1 MTGPRLA
8 ILDDVPADLQQGLA
22 NLRTALLVPDAFPS
36 DVLAAADV
44 AAANPTLPSANH
56 SDLPFWTIDPPGSMD
71 LDQAMYLTKDDAGYL
86 VRYAIADVAAFVAAG
101 GPIDLE
107 AHRRG
112 ETFYAPNARTPLH
125 PPTLS
130 EGATS
135 LLPGQVRPALVW
147 ELRLDTSGALV
158 ETHVARG
165 LVRSIRRTDYET
177 EHARLNAG
185 TADSQIGLLAE
196 IGRLRE
202 AQEIARGGVSLNVPE
217 QQVDAHG
224 DDWRLSYRAT
234 LPIEDWNAQISLL
247 TGMAAAKLMLD
258 GGIGLLRTLPPAQP
272 QSIARLRRVSQ
283 GLGLSWPA
291 AVTYPEFVRSLDP
304 AVPKE
309 AAMLNCCT
317 LLFRGAGYAAFQG
330 APPAQPLHAA
340 IAAPYAHVTAPL
352 RRLVDRYAGEICV
365 ALCART
371 SVPEWVLA
379 ALSTL
384 PAEMDAADHRAK
396 KYDRGIVDLVEALV
410 LKDRVGQSFPATVIE
425 LDPQRGGGIIQL
437 GQPAIEARV
446 ADHHLVLGASVQVV
460 LQHADVLT
468 GAVQFDVV

>member
-22 NLRTALLVPDAFPS
+22 NLRSALLVPDAFPS
-36 DVLAAADV
+36 DVLAAAEV
-44 AAANPTLPSANH
+44 AAANPTLPSVDRT
-56 SDLPFWTIDPPGSMD
+56 DLPFWTIDPPGSLD

-112 ETFYAPNARTPLH
+112 VTFYAPNTRTPLH
-125 PPTLS
+125 PPSLS
-130 EGATS
+130 EGAAS
-135 LLPGQVRPALVW
+135 LLPGHIRPALVW

-165 LVRSIRRTDYET
+165 LVRSIRRTDYAT
-177 EHARLNAG
+177 EHALLDAG
-185 TADSQIGLLAE
+185 AADPQIGLLAE
-196 IGRLRE
+196 IGRLRQ

-247 TGMAAAKLMLD
+247 TGMAAATLMLD
-258 GGIGLLRTLPPAQP
+258 GGVGLLRTLPPAQP
-272 QSIARLRRVSQ
+272 LSIERLRRVSQ

-291 AVTYPEFVRSLDP
+291 AVSYPEFVRSLDP
-304 AVPKE
+304 ATPKE

-317 LLFRGAGYAAFQG
+317 LLFRGAGYAAFHG
-330 APPAQPLHAA
+330 AAPAQPLHAA

-352 RRLVDRYAGEICV
+352 RRLVDRYTGEICV
-365 ALCART
+365 ALCAGT
-371 SVPEWVLA
+371 SIPAWVLA
-379 ALSTL
+379 ALPTL
-384 PAEMDAADHRAK
+384 PAEMDASGHRAK

-410 LKDRVGQSFPATVIE
+410 LKDRVGQSFAATVID
-425 LDPQRGGGIIQL
+425 LDRERNGGTIQVAE
-437 GQPAIEARV
+437 PAIETRV
-446 ADHHLVLGASVQVV
+446 AERHLVLGSRVQAV